1 MTDHTPRHNTPE
13 EGPRILIVDDESGH
27 RMMVRAVLE
36 DAGWVVAEAENG
48 QQALEHIKEQRP
60 DVVLLDYRMPGM
72 NGMEVLVR
80 IFNSFGHIP
89 VVMLTAYGTVD
100 TAVEAMKSGA
110 FDFLTK
116 PLDNEALKSILERA
130 HEYSRYIRSSQ
141 TEHRPFSQ
149 GQEGAILVGDSQAM
163 REVVDFIHQV
173 GPTEATVLISG
184 ESGTGKELAA
194 KSLHQASHRRKGPLI
209 NVNCAA
215 LPENLLESE
224 LFGYS
229 RGAFTGA
236 TKDKP
241 GRFQLAHGGTLF
253 LDEVGDIPLT
263 LQAKLLRT
271 LQENV
276 IEPLGSVRSVPVD
289 VRIIAA
295 SNKSL
300 QQEVEA
306 GLFRQDLYYRLN
318 VIELHLP
325 PLRERPED
333 IPLLTSHLL
342 EKLGKKNR
350 KEVPA
355 VNPAFLRAL
364 HRYDWPGN
372 VRELENVLERA
383 LILCRSGTLRPED
396 LPPQFK
402 GAERETRS
410 QDDPFSAAK
419 HPSLEEAEKEALIQ
433 ALEAHGGHREKTAN
447 ALGISRRTLQYKL
460 SKYGLTGR

>member
-1 MTDHTPRHNTPE
+1 MTDHSPRHNTPE
-13 EGPRILIVDDESGH
+13 ERPSILVVDDESGH

-36 DAGWVVAEAENG
+36 DAGWDVAEAENG
-48 QQALEHIKEQRP
+48 QQALQRISEHRS

-80 IFNSFGHIP
+80 IFNDFGHIP

-116 PLDNEALKSILERA
+116 PLDNEALTSILERA
-130 HEYSRYIRSSQ
+130 HEYSRYIHSSQ
-141 TEHRPFSQ
+141 TERRPFSQ

-194 KSLHQASHRRKGPLI
+194 RSLHRASHRRKGPLI

-276 IEPLGSVRSVPVD
+276 VEPLGSVRSVPVD

-295 SNKSL
+295 TNKSL
-300 QQEVEA
+300 KQEVEA

-355 VNPAFLRAL
+355 VHPAFLRAL
-364 HRYDWPGN
+364 HRHDWPGN

-396 LPPQFK
+396 LPPQLK
-402 GAERETRS
+402 GAARESRS
-410 QDDPFSAAK
+410 LDDLSSAAK
-419 HPSLEEAEKEALIQ
+419 HPSLEEAEKQALIQ